1 MLLYKTVCALSTA
14 SLSVPVSVCGF
25 KETIQHCLNPRR
37 LFITFQGKK
46 KEIDKEFNGYKDQ
59 AKLAFSSCRVCM
71 M

>member
-37 LFITFQGKK
+37 LFITFQGEKK
-46 KEIDKEFNGYKDQ
+46 RNRQGIQWVQRPSQVGV
-59 AKLAFSSCRVCM
+59 L
-71 M
+71 